1 MHNYVSGQ
9 ILILPSFSGQIS
21 PNIFLRPSGFDQ
33 NTVGQRQ
40 DVICSIVIPSDV
52 DPDSIELN
60 WHNEENIVTND
71 SRVTIIDTTNDLTNY
86 STSIIATI
94 IQFDPL
100 FEDDM
105 GNYSCYS
112 KINESVQFVSIQLQ
126 NFNCKS

>member
-1 MHNYVSGQ
+1 
-9 ILILPSFSGQIS
+9 
-21 PNIFLRPSGFDQ
+21 
-33 NTVGQRQ
+33 
-40 DVICSIVIPSDV
+40 V